1 MKSEKQYHILTHI
14 YAIWKDGTDEPI
26 CRQGMETQEENGLED
41 TAGEGAS
48 GTNGESSTNIDTLP
62 CIKQTAGEK
71 LVCNSGSQPSAL

>member
-1 MKSEKQYHILTHI
+1 MQGRNGDTDAEK
-14 YAIWKDGTDEPI
+14 
-26 CRQGMETQEENGLED
+26 GLVD
-41 TAGEGAS
+41 TAGERES

>member
-1 MKSEKQYHILTHI
+1 
-14 YAIWKDGTDEPI
+14 
-26 CRQGMETQEENGLED
+26 METQEENGLED

>member
-1 MKSEKQYHILTHI
+1 
-14 YAIWKDGTDEPI
+14 
-26 CRQGMETQEENGLED
+26 METQEENGLED

-62 CIKQTAGEK
+62 CIKQTAGKK